1 MKIIN
6 NSKSQ
11 LSIFHQPS
19 IYKSDVLITDV
30 AAKAVVIINIILVFV
45 TADVVVVVV
54 VGYLIH
60 LICQK
65 NHNGSN
71 WRTIVI
77 DLSL

>member
-19 IYKSDVLITDV
+19 IIYKSDMLITDV
-30 AAKAVVIINIILVFV
+30 AVKAVVIINIIVVFV

-54 VGYLIH
+54 VVVVGYLIH
-60 LICQK
+60 PI
-65 NHNGSN
+65 
-71 WRTIVI
+71 
-77 DLSL
+77 LSDEP